1 MKYCI
6 GTLPLYSGKGGYGE
20 QSMIAPSSSDLLAV
34 TRLELFTLTLSTF
47 PLEEMVSAEHLLQM
61 YNEARKEDAAS
72 EILDRLEDEY
82 FETKYKNNNKELQR
96 AKIIA
101 NLDPFRHKTAE
112 QVKELYT
119 LGLIERKDFLVKF
132 NLSTYIKRFERENI
146 SLLRFGE
153 LIDFKT
159 KIERIKD
166 ALYSYVPE
174 VEQAQIEE

>member
-1 MKYCI
+1 
-6 GTLPLYSGKGGYGE
+6 
-20 QSMIAPSSSDLLAV
+20 
-34 TRLELFTLTLSTF
+34 
-47 PLEEMVSAEHLLQM
+47 M